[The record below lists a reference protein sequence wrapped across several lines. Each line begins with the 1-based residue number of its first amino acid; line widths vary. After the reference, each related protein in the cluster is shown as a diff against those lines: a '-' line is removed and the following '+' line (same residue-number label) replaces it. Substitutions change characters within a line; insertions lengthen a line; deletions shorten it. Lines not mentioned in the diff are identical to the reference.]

1 MNSATASN
9 RDYNVYCILYT
20 LYELVWARISIWHC
34 LPITFC
40 IQPDFE
46 SRSFQISSNTLTIFN
61 KNCCL
66 NSYEIYSSSFL
77 VPLLHSRSLHYFS
90 VNAFI
95 PAHSQANFHLR
106 FYLVLS
112 FSFFF
117 FDQFVL
123 YCFDSF
129 FSSRLNRQVIV
140 PNPNTPSATIAYE
153 NEQPNNKHI
162 IMNCLRDC
170 CTEFEQKPT
179 TTTSPDMSFTQKKP
193 KTIKTCSSIH
203 SFLERR
209 QFFSHLYSLVE
220 IEKLIFILSC
230 QFTFYSTIDRMHIL
244 CSVFGVYVT

>member
-1 MNSATASN
+1 MPEFI
-9 RDYNVYCILYT
+9 RDLFIVI
-20 LYELVWARISIWHC
+20 
-34 LPITFC
+34 
-40 IQPDFE
+40 
-46 SRSFQISSNTLTIFN
+46 SRSSTAFSFSPLFFCQ
-61 KNCCL
+61 CVH
-66 NSYEIYSSSFL
+66 SSSF
-77 VPLLHSRSLHYFS
+77 PGKFSFALLFGS
-90 VNAFI
+90 
-95 PAHSQANFHLR
+95 
-106 FYLVLS
+106 LVL
-112 FSFFF
+112 FFF

-179 TTTSPDMSFTQKKP
+179 TTTSPDMNFTQKKP

-209 QFFSHLYSLVE
+209 HFFSHLYSLVE